1 MLRLIPFIILGGLL
15 AATASAQDIRG
26 FRAIA
31 TPEATPEGT
40 VPVETPKVIDAQA
53 ARAAAEDVM
62 AAWADGQLDSVL
74 APDFQDRQRLL
85 DSMIEDVPQDAEIRV
100 LGIRGVQTVQQFQ
113 GKGAT
118 GRTEITS
125 IVSLTADTQIEF
137 NDPARGFRQLRGQN
151 EFFLRI
157 TEELVE

>member
-1 MLRLIPFIILGGLL
+1 MVRSILIIALL
-15 AATASAQDIRG
+15 AGLVSPVSAQDIRP

-31 TPEATPEGT
+31 TPQATPDGT
-40 VPVETPKVIDAQA
+40 TPVAEPEVIDAQA
-53 ARAAAEDVM
+53 ARKAAADVF
-62 AAWADGQLDSVL
+62 AAWENGELGDVL

-85 DSMIEDVPQDAEIRV
+85 DSMVEDVPQDAEIRV
-100 LGIRGVQTVQQFQ
+100 LGIRGVQTVQQFE
-113 GKGAT
+113 GTSAA
-118 GRTEITS
+118 GRREITS

-157 TEELVE
+157 REEFVE

>member
-1 MLRLIPFIILGGLL
+1 MNRHLPFLL
-15 AATASAQDIRG
+15 MAALLVSPVLAQDIRAY
-26 FRAIA
+26 RAIT

-40 VPVETPKVIDAQA
+40 VPVEQPEVIDAQA
-53 ARAAAEDVM
+53 ARAAAEDVL
-62 AAWADGQLDSVL
+62 AAWEDGQLDNVL

-85 DSMIEDVPQDAEIRV
+85 DSMVEDVPQDAEIRV
-100 LGIRGVQTVQQFQ
+100 LGIRGVQTVQQFEGQ
-113 GKGAT
+113 GPT
-118 GRTEITS
+118 GRREITS

-157 TEELVE
+157 TEEFVE

>member
-1 MLRLIPFIILGGLL
+1 MARSILIIALL
-15 AATASAQDIRG
+15 AGLSGPALAQDIRP

-31 TPEATPEGT
+31 TPEVAPEGT
-40 VPVETPKVIDAQA
+40 TPVANPQIIDPQA
-53 ARAAAEDVM
+53 ARKAATDVV
-62 AAWADGQLDSVL
+62 AAWENGDLGDYL

-85 DSMIEDVPQDAEIRV
+85 DSMVEDVPQDAEIRV
-100 LGIRGVQTVQQFQ
+100 LGVRGVQTVQQFE
-113 GKGAT
+113 GTSAA
-118 GRTEITS
+118 GRREITS

-157 TEELVE
+157 REEFVE

>member
-1 MLRLIPFIILGGLL
+1 MQRIFPLVIFCSLCIG
-15 AATASAQDIRG
+15 AASAQDIRG

-31 TPEATPEGT
+31 TPEARPAGT
-40 VPVETPKVIDAQA
+40 VPVETPQVIDARA
-53 ARAAAEDVM
+53 AKAAAEDVL
-62 AAWADGQLDSVL
+62 AAWSDGQLDDVL

-85 DSMIEDVPQDAEIRV
+85 DSMVEDVPQDAEIRL

-113 GKGAT
+113 GTGAS

-157 TEELVE
+157 TEELAE